1 MTPLHTAN
9 VAIHIVAAAVAL
21 LVGLVS
27 LFGAK
32 RGAAHRRAGKF
43 VLPAAITV
51 AVTAV
56 IGMVVDPLRPAL
68 TAITHRPPI
77 SP

>member
-1 MTPLHTAN
+1 MAPLHMAN
-9 VAIHIVAAAVAL
+9 VTIHVVAATLAL
-21 LVGLVS
+21 IVGLVS
-27 LFGAK
+27 LFSAK

-43 VLPAAITV
+43 VVPAAITV

-56 IGMVVDPLRPAL
+56 IGVVVDPLRPAL